1 MELTR
6 DDIRV
11 RLSAAVRDLGSQK
24 ALAEKAGVSQT
35 YLCDVLRGRR
45 EPGERLLAAIDL
57 RRVDRFV
64 NLRGGL

>member
-1 MELTR
+1 MELTY
-6 DDIRV
+6 DDIRA

-64 NLRGGL
+64 SLRGGL

>member
-1 MELTR
+1 MELTY
-6 DDIRV
+6 DDIRA
-11 RLSAAVRDLGSQK
+11 RLSTAVRDLGSQK

-64 NLRGGL
+64 SLRGGL